1 MASSALRAQGNDSHS
16 LVGHQES
23 SLQHKTGSGLTFPDM
38 RHGLMSHPPS
48 LQSPPLLP
56 ASSHCY
62 QPLHIAAIHLPS
74 FWSPPSPPAAPHGCR
89 MPPSLQPPPTPV
101 PNRAVA
107 LGDGGRARPLR
118 GAAEQST
125 ARGFTAAP
133 AEERDGMGWGGTG
146 RRSCR
151 QPRRPRARSFLL
163 SLRAGNSPSLAFF
176 FLARVPP
183 SLPRNDSSFFI
194 LCGRSVGER
203 RGAADIGSAGGPA
216 RPCPIPPGV
225 CGARGAEPS
234 TGSAESPARAS
245 GASPRCALA
254 ALGAGWERCGHSA
267 LPRPGSPREAGAGRA
282 SDTPGGGHRAHPS
295 STCGRAGEP
304 LLRGTWCAGHTRV
317 PGKMGK
323 KHRGKTTPPVP
334 AQPDRGGVRLEG
346 TQRSNLK

>member
-1 MASSALRAQGNDSHS
+1 MAAVCPHRSSRPPRPSPAVLWLSGTEG
-16 LVGHQES
+16 GHDRS
-23 SLQHKTGSGLTFPDM
+23 AG
-38 RHGLMSHPPS
+38 PPNKARLGAS
-48 LQSPPLLP
+48 PLLP
-56 ASSHCY
+56 
-62 QPLHIAAIHLPS
+62 
-74 FWSPPSPPAAPHGCR
+74 R
-89 MPPSLQPPPTPV
+89 RNET
-101 PNRAVA
+101 
-107 LGDGGRARPLR
+107 
-118 GAAEQST
+118 
-125 ARGFTAAP
+125 
-133 AEERDGMGWGGTG
+133 GWGGTG

-151 QPRRPRARSFLL
+151 QPRRPRARSFLP

-234 TGSAESPARAS
+234 TGSGESPARAS

-317 PGKMGK
+317 PGKMGE

>member
-1 MASSALRAQGNDSHS
+1 MASSALRAEGNDSHS

-101 PNRAVA
+101 PSRAVA

-133 AEERDGMGWGGTG
+133 AEERDGMGRDGTAELPPATPAP
-146 RRSCR
+146 ST
-151 QPRRPRARSFLL
+151 FL
-163 SLRAGNSPSLAFF
+163 
-176 FLARVPP
+176 P
-183 SLPRNDSSFFI
+183 SLPPRRELTLLGFLLPGQGPAELAQERLLF
-194 LCGRSVGER
+194 LHPVRPQR
-203 RGAADIGSAGGPA
+203 RGAEGSGGHRLCRGPCPALPDPARCLRGPRSRAEHRERGITGPSERGQPAVCARSTGGGLGALRPQRPATAGKSAGGGGGTSLGHPRGRA
-216 RPCPIPPGV
+216 PSPPEQHLRPGGRAPPPGHLV
-225 CGARGAEPS
+225 RR
-234 TGSAESPARAS
+234 T
-245 GASPRCALA
+245 
-254 ALGAGWERCGHSA
+254 H
-267 LPRPGSPREAGAGRA
+267 AGAGKNGQKA
-282 SDTPGGGHRAHPS
+282 SRQNNTPGPS
-295 STCGRAGEP
+295 TAGQ
-304 LLRGTWCAGHTRV
+304 GWC
-317 PGKMGK
+317 
-323 KHRGKTTPPVP
+323 
-334 AQPDRGGVRLEG
+334 
-346 TQRSNLK
+346 